1 MVSGSAVGCRCPG
14 WYESFDADQTCGLD
28 HRCDRR
34 ACIRARERGVVP
46 GSLVWRIAA
55 GAAFVAIL
63 WFVVL
68 RGPAVDQVRPS
79 RVAVRTYG
87 VCVAAMVVAIPVGA
101 AIISN
106 ILDKPDAVVVWVV
119 FVVGAHFLP
128 FAHAFGVPVFRWLAV
143 SLIVVAVVAAV
154 STLAFDSVV
163 VAGWTGVVAG
173 FVLLF
178 FAAVGPRLT
187 RVATT
192 QPA

>member
-1 MVSGSAVGCRCPG
+1 MGSIIGAI
-14 WYESFDADQTCGLD
+14 AGLVFVLVN
-28 HRCDRR
+28 
-34 ACIRARERGVVP
+34 AGSVP

-106 ILDKPDAVVVWVV
+106 ILDKPDAVVVWMV